1 MTTNDTQAA
10 FVERLERHR
19 GILVKVVNAYCRD
32 AVAREDLIQEIAAAL
47 WRAYP
52 RFDGRA
58 AFSTW
63 TYRIA
68 VNVAISFYRSET
80 RKARNVELADR
91 ATLEGVATPQEPE
104 NLAALG
110 ILHEF
115 IDRLDDLNR
124 ALMVLYLD
132 DNSYAEIAAI
142 LGISESNVATKIS
155 RIKRRL
161 KTEIDAVE
169 IA

>member
-1 MTTNDTQAA
+1 MTTNDAQAA

-32 AVAREDLIQEIAAAL
+32 AAAREDLIQEIAAAL

-58 AFSTW
+58 TFSTW

-80 RKARNVELADR
+80 RKTRNVELADR
-91 ATLEGVATPQEPE
+91 AMLEGVATPQEPE
-104 NLAALG
+104 NRGGLAL
-110 ILHEF
+110 LHEF

-142 LGISESNVATKIS
+142 VGISESNVATKIS

-161 KTEIDAVE
+161 KSEIDAVKNV
-169 IA
+169 

>member
-1 MTTNDTQAA
+1 MATNDAQAA

-32 AVAREDLIQEIAAAL
+32 SAVREDLIQEIAAAL

-91 ATLEGVATPQEPE
+91 ATLEGIATLQEPE
-104 NLAALG
+104 NRGALAL
-110 ILHEF
+110 LHEF
-115 IDRLDDLNR
+115 IDQLDDLNR

-142 LGISESNVATKIS
+142 VGISESNVATKIS

-161 KTEIDAVE
+161 KSEIDAVE
-169 IA
+169 NA

>member
-1 MTTNDTQAA
+1 MTTNDAQAA

-32 AVAREDLIQEIAAAL
+32 SAAREDLIQEIAAAL

-58 AFSTW
+58 ASSTW

-80 RKARNVELADR
+80 RKTRNVELADR
-91 ATLEGVATPQEPE
+91 ATLEGIATLQEPE
-104 NLAALG
+104 NRGALAL
-110 ILHEF
+110 LHEF
-115 IDRLDDLNR
+115 IDQLDDLNR

-142 LGISESNVATKIS
+142 VGISESNVATKIS

-161 KTEIDAVE
+161 KSEIDAVE
-169 IA
+169 NA

>member
-1 MTTNDTQAA
+1 MTTNDAQAA

-91 ATLEGVATPQEPE
+91 ATLEGSQ
-104 NLAALG
+104 
-110 ILHEF
+110 
-115 IDRLDDLNR
+115 RR
-124 ALMVLYLD
+124 
-132 DNSYAEIAAI
+132 
-142 LGISESNVATKIS
+142 KS
-155 RIKRRL
+155 RRTSRRL
-161 KTEIDAVE
+161 GSCTSSSTGSTI
-169 IA
+169 